1 VESSCQGFA
10 MLSTWMV
17 SSTYSRRDCI
27 QRRKPQGRALESGFS
42 GSNEQRMCLS
52 ALADQY
58 DGFAVCDG
66 GKYFGDF
73 LRDSPSNLAA
83 LNAS

>member
-1 VESSCQGFA
+1 MFRKILVENSCRHPRSSG
-10 MLSTWMV
+10 SHPR
-17 SSTYSRRDCI
+17 S
-27 QRRKPQGRALESGFS
+27 S

-58 DGFAVCDG
+58 DGFAVCEG

-73 LRDSPSNLAA
+73 LRDSPSNLSA
-83 LNAS
+83 LSRS